1 MKTYWLRWCYIGNYM
16 SRGEKDMPY
25 WNKMRD
31 PDVNTI
37 TEAIWEQYAPMMKH
51 NEKFAY
57 NAKFI
62 VLEFSPGM
70 LEGQLMLTDNFI
82 GYWRDTPCTYEFEV
96 TEAP

>member
-16 SRGEKDMPY
+16 SSGDNDMPY
-25 WNKMRD
+25 WNKVSGD
-31 PDVNTI
+31 NINTI
-37 TEAIWEQYAPMMKH
+37 AEAIWHTWGATMKE
-51 NEKFAY
+51 NEKFADK
-57 NAKFI
+57 AKWI